1 MSDTRTPHMH
11 RAGIH
16 AVVSCS
22 VDSLIDVCVL
32 SALPLSLDTTT
43 LDYTKVQTPVRV
55 NLQTGEILLTTT
67 KVFEFTVDFP
77 KVPSM

>member
-1 MSDTRTPHMH
+1 MH